1 MMANLADIA
10 DIIAA
15 AGVIASLLFLAFE
28 LRVQNRETG
37 LANWRHLLETLTEF
51 KATTNDPVMADL
63 IIRGQKDYSALSEQE
78 KLSFGNWLEQGI
90 HIIGNFEK
98 HSGTVPRAMK
108 DLDIAVHN
116 LMLDHLRS
124 PGAREWWAEAKPK
137 GRFMPNTAA
146 NIQRMQQD
154 GRAPKGPHLG

>member
-1 MMANLADIA
+1 MIQTLAAIA
-10 DIIAA
+10 DLVAA

-37 LANWRHLLETLTEF
+37 LANWRHLLESLTAF

-63 IIRGQKDYSALSEQE
+63 IMRGSADYAGLSAAE
-78 KLSFGNWLEQGI
+78 KLTYGNWLEQGI
-90 HIIGNFEK
+90 HIIGNFDK
-98 HSGTVPRAMK
+98 HSGTVPRAMR

-124 PGAREWWAEAKPK
+124 PGARQWWAQAKPR
-137 GRFMPNTAA
+137 GRFMPTTAA
-146 NIQRMQQD
+146 TIDKMQEE
-154 GRAPKGPHLG
+154 GRQPKGPHL